1 MQLVIFHLIEPVI
14 AGCPMIHSRFHFIR
28 LHDIFHRRH
37 LFMEIAYIYRL
48 IINDLKNA
56 PQLIGRNFDGR

>member
-14 AGCPMIHSRFHFIR
+14 AGCPMIHSRFHYIR
-28 LHDIFHRRH
+28 QHDIFPRRH
-37 LFMEIAYIYRL
+37 LYKENANIYRL

-56 PQLIGRNFDGR
+56 PQLIGRKL